1 MEKEYSAQ
9 IPYPHM
15 NTKPL
20 TAELRQI
27 FKS

>member
-1 MEKEYSAQ
+1 MEKEYTAQ

-20 TAELRQI
+20 AAELRQI